1 MSLKNGIIWSPQ
13 KLGFYW
19 IDNCLVYRGH
29 SNSWHRKPFTDFAC
43 ISKTYW
49 RPVFEKLDIAYRN
62 PYQMRHTFA
71 SMMISNGEDILW
83 VSKMLGHTTSAMTL
97 TMYARYVENKDKKRG
112 AFLIAS

>member
-1 MSLKNGIIWSPQ
+1 MGTFQSEYL
-13 KLGFYW
+13 F
-19 IDNCLVYRGH
+19 
-29 SNSWHRKPFTDFAC
+29 NSWHRKPFTDFAC

-49 RPVFEKLDIAYRN
+49 RPVFENIDIEYRN

-97 TMYARYVENKDKKRG
+97 TMYARYVENKDKRRG
-112 AFLIAS
+112 TFLIAS